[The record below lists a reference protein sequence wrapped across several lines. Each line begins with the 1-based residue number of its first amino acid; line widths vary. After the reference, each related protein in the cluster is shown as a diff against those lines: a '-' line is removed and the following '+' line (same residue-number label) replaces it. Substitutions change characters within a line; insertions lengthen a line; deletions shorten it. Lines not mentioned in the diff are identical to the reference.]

1 MGEAKMI
8 EAMKGTVLT
17 VFDGHK
23 TIAKAMRVGAGDW
36 LLRMYDG
43 CWMHPD
49 ARKPSRVTRSVDAR
63 LMVLT
68 TRREAKREMLLLLE
82 QVKKGVRHVK

>member
-17 VFDGHK
+17 VFDGSK
-23 TIAKAMRVGAGDW
+23 TIAKATRVGAGDW

-49 ARKPSRVTRSVDAR
+49 ARKPSRVTRTVDAR
-63 LMVLT
+63 FLVLA
-68 TRREAKREMLLLLE
+68 TRREAKREMLALLE
-82 QVKKGVRHVK
+82 HVKKGGRHGN